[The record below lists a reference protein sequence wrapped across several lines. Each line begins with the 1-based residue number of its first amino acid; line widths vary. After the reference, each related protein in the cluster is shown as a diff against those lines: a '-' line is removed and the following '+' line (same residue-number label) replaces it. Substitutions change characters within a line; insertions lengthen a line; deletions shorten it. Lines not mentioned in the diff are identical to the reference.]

1 MSSKR
6 IHKYKYRVLS
16 RGNVLRPLISIK
28 FWKWGFGV
36 GYNTKKWIGG
46 FALNSKKTPFPTN
59 TQADSYTHKYPRKIR
74 KS

>member
-1 MSSKR
+1 MPKI

-16 RGNVLRPLISIK
+16 RGTKAYPLIHIK

-46 FALNSKKTPFPTN
+46 IAINSRKMDTPKDTKTDKYTQKK
-59 TQADSYTHKYPRKIR
+59 R
-74 KS
+74 